1 VSLDLKKKKKS
12 IHHLMRV
19 RQFDFETE
27 SRKLSEIRV
36 QISNQKKNLDLLQ
49 NQYLLSVDK
58 LNQARFAQNVWEEKL
73 LMSGSE
79 FYKKDWIRTL
89 KKIKDLDFLLNI
101 QIKKV
106 IECQNNLKVSE
117 KLYEKISEEEKKEL
131 ERKEQNQMDDLGR
144 L

>member
-1 VSLDLKKKKKS
+1 MSLDLKKKKKS